1 MKRLSIDIMTMG
13 GVKFYRSLQYL
24 FNPLLLLDLKKVYAW
39 IMERCP
45 LLKYEKNIVLFIDFP
60 PELRLKDESFRIPF
74 GTECQI
80 KFATYA

>member
-1 MKRLSIDIMTMG
+1 
-13 GVKFYRSLQYL
+13 
-24 FNPLLLLDLKKVYAW
+24 
-39 IMERCP
+39 MERCP

-80 KFATYA
+80 KFKAYA